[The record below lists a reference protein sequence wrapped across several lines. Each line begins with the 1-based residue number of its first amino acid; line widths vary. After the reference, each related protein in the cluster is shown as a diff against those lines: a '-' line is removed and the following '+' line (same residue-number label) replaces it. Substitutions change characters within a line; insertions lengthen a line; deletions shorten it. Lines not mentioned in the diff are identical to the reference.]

1 MLPHARHTSSHSSA
15 LPSYSSHASTL
26 PPQALHVKRKT
37 WAFWKNVR
45 DGAMNYIADMHAKRR
60 QLIAHFKARLLQT
73 AYRAHLT
80 RVRQRALS
88 PAHASE
94 TAHDHAAEDA
104 KGSSAFQQ
112 KRLPS
117 KAMSIRK
124 RKSVVPVSG
133 ASSTVVSAAA
143 AASAPPVVASS
154 QPTPDRFKSSNPSS
168 PSLLPAVA
176 ESSPPSSSARRLSM

>member
-1 MLPHARHTSSHSSA
+1 
-15 LPSYSSHASTL
+15 
-26 PPQALHVKRKT
+26 
-37 WAFWKNVR
+37 
-45 DGAMNYIADMHAKRR
+45 MNYIADMHAKRR
-60 QLIAHFKARLLQT
+60 QLVAHFKARLLQT

-94 TAHDHAAEDA
+94 TAHDQSSRADDA

-133 ASSTVVSAAA
+133 TSSTVVSAAA
-143 AASAPPVVASS
+143 AASATPVVANG
-154 QPTPDRFKSSNPSS
+154 QPTPDRFKSNSPSS
-168 PSLLPAVA
+168 PSLLPTVA
-176 ESSPPSSSARRLSM
+176 ESSPPGSRVRRLSM